1 MKNREKSFG
10 YMNFVSINEQILKKE
25 QRIYNKCMFKQVT
38 WEEMLL
44 WSCKIKL
51 QLLLAVVVV

>member
-1 MKNREKSFG
+1 MKNREKLFG

-25 QRIYNKCMFKQVT
+25 QRIYNKCMFKQVI

-44 WSCKIKL
+44 WSYKTKS
-51 QLLLAVVVV
+51 QLLLEVVVV